1 MDEETAWAREEFGAA
16 DLGDARRNHRLIR
29 LAARVAQ
36 QPGGTIAGVC
46 RSAAERQAAYDLMS
60 NKKVRSQA
68 LLQATTASTAG
79 RCAEHEFVYVPMDGS
94 SLVLTDRAKTKPLGS
109 IGATRFP
116 TRGLKVV
123 DAVAVAPDGTFN
135 GILDVQFWTRAA
147 AKKKRRKNQKKPSRY
162 LRRRKRDTEM
172 KHWSAS
178 VESVKQVLETH
189 APGVEA
195 WFVMDREADESK
207 LLRQLGQA
215 GTWFTIR
222 AAQNRVV
229 EWRGKPTKL
238 FSAVSAAKPLGRRD
252 LQVPRSHSCA
262 ARTARVVIRAR
273 TLRLMLPTY
282 ERGDERVALEVGV
295 VEVLEVRNS
304 STPIRWVLLTNR
316 PVATLADADRVIDSY
331 RARWRIEEFHRT
343 WKAGGC
349 DAENIHLRSADGIRK
364 WAILLASVAART
376 EHLKRLARTQPD
388 EPATCELTEDEIQV
402 LIFAKRRIKTSV
414 ELVPDG
420 IPPIRTA
427 VRWIA
432 DLGGW
437 SGHYTKYEPGSTTIA
452 RGLVELARYMEFF
465 SAIAEHPELAK
476 KLMKK
481 R

>member
-46 RSAAERQAAYDLMS
+46 RSAAERQAAYDLLS

-147 AKKKRRKNQKKPSRY
+147 AKKKPRKSQKKPSRY

-189 APGVEA
+189 APGVQP
-195 WFVMDREADESK
+195 WLVMDREADESK

-238 FSAVSAAKPLGRRD
+238 FSAVSAAKPIGRRV

-262 ARTARVVIRAR
+262 ARAARVVIRAR

-437 SGHYTKYEPGSTTIA
+437 AGHYTKYEPGSTTIS
-452 RGLVELARYMEFF
+452 RGLVELARYTEIL
-465 SAIAEHPELAK
+465 SLIAENPELAK
-476 KLMKK
+476 TLAKK

>member
-1 MDEETAWAREEFGAA
+1 MQTG
-16 DLGDARRNHRLIR
+16 
-29 LAARVAQ
+29 
-36 QPGGTIAGVC
+36 
-46 RSAAERQAAYDLMS
+46 
-60 NKKVRSQA
+60 
-68 LLQATTASTAG
+68 
-79 RCAEHEFVYVPMDGS
+79 
-94 SLVLTDRAKTKPLGS
+94 
-109 IGATRFP
+109 
-116 TRGLKVV
+116 
-123 DAVAVAPDGTFN
+123 
-135 GILDVQFWTRAA
+135 
-147 AKKKRRKNQKKPSRY
+147 RRKSQKKPSRH

-178 VESVKQVLETH
+178 VESVNQVLEKH
-189 APGVEA
+189 APGVRS

-222 AAQNRVV
+222 AAQDRVV
-229 EWRGKPTKL
+229 EWRGKSTRL
-238 FSAVSAAKPLGRRD
+238 FSAVSAAKPLGRRV

-262 ARTARVVIRAR
+262 ARTAKVVIRAR
-273 TLRLMLPTY
+273 SLKLMLPTY
-282 ERGDERVALEVGV
+282 ERRDERVALEVGV
-295 VEVLEVRNS
+295 VEVLEVRNT
-304 STPIRWVLLTNR
+304 STPIHWVLLTNR
-316 PVATLADADRVIDSY
+316 PVAKLADAERVIDSY

-420 IPPIRTA
+420 IPPIKTA

-437 SGHYTKYEPGSTTIA
+437 AGHYTKYEPGSTTIA